1 MSKYSGKSDLY
12 DAMLLYGKSD
22 DEFEAFNRF
31 KELTNGRIIM
41 RFPMTLTPHNID
53 REIELTKNSFILDK
67 REVTRVVKDKRCKG
81 MLRKVKSFKYIYWG
95 EEYDKLSDI
104 KDYYYSKDIKF
115 KNLSDSVP
123 YFPYVIG
130 LLCKDLDKL
139 YIVVHHQS
147 EIDERE
153 KSFRQC
159 GLDISGLEH
168 YREELKKKLIEVML
182 KEREMGLI

>member
-67 REVTRVVKDKRCKG
+67 REVTRVVKDKC
-81 MLRKVKSFKYIYWG
+81 VKSGTPETLDASTVVSDRG
-95 EEYDKLSDI
+95 ESLSP
-104 KDYYYSKDIKF
+104 K
-115 KNLSDSVP
+115 
-123 YFPYVIG
+123 
-130 LLCKDLDKL
+130 
-139 YIVVHHQS
+139 
-147 EIDERE
+147 
-153 KSFRQC
+153 
-159 GLDISGLEH
+159 
-168 YREELKKKLIEVML
+168 
-182 KEREMGLI
+182 